1 MVEMRLTRKIAEQ
14 FLVSDG
20 YASLEL
26 YTELD
31 VDAAER
37 LTAVHGRLEL
47 DGLTSLSEPASES
60 LADHHGCLSLA
71 GLTSLSAV
79 AARSLSRHRGEL
91 VLDGLAELPDDLAEI
106 LSQSVGGALFLNG
119 VATLSDTAASCLAQH
134 EGFLSLNGLKTLSN
148 VAAGSFSQHKGD
160 VSLGYLIGSVAETLW
175 HQLAPL
181 QVSPEHEALGAT
193 FQEFV
198 LNFSAQIYLAA
209 GILLEDRSVCSA
221 VNLDF
226 VVDLVCRRL
235 SESLNHG
242 RIPIAAKNN
251 GYRTLL
257 RGVLMEVLFKAQK
270 AVRGRDNQSESGE
283 TEHRETVQAHDDDEF
298 DSWLGL
304 VAARRWNWDRALRFL
319 FDRWSIESMNSRIVA
334 PSSRHITRQFG
345 WNEATVA
352 RQLERI
358 SRYWDDLLL
367 HPNAVRS
374 LVIRLERGS
383 EGDRVI
389 AADRL
394 GRLGDLLAVRPL
406 ILHLQDESHWVRRYA
421 ADALGTLGDLRAVEP
436 LIAVLL
442 KFRHEGVRE
451 SAARAL
457 GKLHDA
463 RAIEPLERLLD
474 DKSDQVRSAA
484 TQALDHLK
492 AA

>member
-1 MVEMRLTRKIAEQ
+1 
-14 FLVSDG
+14 
-20 YASLEL
+20 
-26 YTELD
+26 
-31 VDAAER
+31 
-37 LTAVHGRLEL
+37 
-47 DGLTSLSEPASES
+47 
-60 LADHHGCLSLA
+60 
-71 GLTSLSAV
+71 
-79 AARSLSRHRGEL
+79 
-91 VLDGLAELPDDLAEI
+91 
-106 LSQSVGGALFLNG
+106 
-119 VATLSDTAASCLAQH
+119 
-134 EGFLSLNGLKTLSN
+134 
-148 VAAGSFSQHKGD
+148 
-160 VSLGYLIGSVAETLW
+160 
-175 HQLAPL
+175 
-181 QVSPEHEALGAT
+181 
-193 FQEFV
+193 
-198 LNFSAQIYLAA
+198 
-209 GILLEDRSVCSA
+209 
-221 VNLDF
+221 
-226 VVDLVCRRL
+226 
-235 SESLNHG
+235 
-242 RIPIAAKNN
+242 
-251 GYRTLL
+251 
-257 RGVLMEVLFKAQK
+257 
-270 AVRGRDNQSESGE
+270 
-283 TEHRETVQAHDDDEF
+283 
-298 DSWLGL
+298 
-304 VAARRWNWDRALRFL
+304 
-319 FDRWSIESMNSRIVA
+319 MNSRIVA

-374 LVIRLERGS
+374 RVIRLERGS

-474 DKSDQVRSAA
+474 DKSAQVRSAA